1 MSVAVVNAASMQP
14 DEIFYDITKHC
25 NTPLLFA
32 ESFFNLAL
40 TTLNFRAFPGV
51 NLKGRTNKVIRNK
64 AKVSSFL

>member
-40 TTLNFRAFPGV
+40 
-51 NLKGRTNKVIRNK
+51 KVYSGQKNEV
-64 AKVSSFL
+64 AKTILAV